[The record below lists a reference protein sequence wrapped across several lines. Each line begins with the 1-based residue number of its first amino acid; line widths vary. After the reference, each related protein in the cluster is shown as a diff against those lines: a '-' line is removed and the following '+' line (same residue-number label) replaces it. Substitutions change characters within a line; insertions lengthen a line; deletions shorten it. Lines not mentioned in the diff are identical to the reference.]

1 MNAAELAKLK
11 VPELKKLC
19 IEKHLP
25 TKGLKKDLIDRLV
38 NNVIIN
44 NVIITD
50 NKIIKDNNINNDTI
64 INITNDAGNIG
75 NIDNV
80 IITDNKPPT
89 IIPQSKTSRHLVVCN
104 NFLSHLTDTFH
115 AHYFSEYDYLINPSI
130 LQITD
135 AIMNPPQLILLTHTD
150 DVKLSTAM
158 TLAQLIGVPVTVYD
172 CGLGNKPAIKPCHL
186 LEVITIKV

>member
-1 MNAAELAKLK
+1 MNVAELAKLK

-38 NNVIIN
+38 NSVTVIN
-44 NVIITD
+44 NTV
-50 NKIIKDNNINNDTI
+50 INNDTI
-64 INITNDAGNIG
+64 IIKDNKIINNDTIIT
-75 NIDNV
+75 DNV
-80 IITDNKPPT
+80 IITDNKPPI

-186 LEVITIKV
+186 LEVITIRV